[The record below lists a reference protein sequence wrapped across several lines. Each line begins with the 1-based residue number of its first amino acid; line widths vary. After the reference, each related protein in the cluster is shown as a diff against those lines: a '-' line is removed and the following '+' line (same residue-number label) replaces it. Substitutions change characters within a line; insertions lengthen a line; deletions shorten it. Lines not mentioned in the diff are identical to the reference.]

1 MTTYLQLFSFRDK
14 VKFYFKY
21 EKNSYIIPLWK
32 KSFASIIGIK
42 KWIKSLWQLVYQVWA
57 DADLNGW
64 VTDLWKMEFV
74 MEILTDYK
82 L

>member
-42 KWIKSLWQLVYQVWA
+42 KWIKSLWQLVYQGWA
-57 DADLNGW
+57 DADVKGW

-74 MEILTDYK
+74 MEILTNYK